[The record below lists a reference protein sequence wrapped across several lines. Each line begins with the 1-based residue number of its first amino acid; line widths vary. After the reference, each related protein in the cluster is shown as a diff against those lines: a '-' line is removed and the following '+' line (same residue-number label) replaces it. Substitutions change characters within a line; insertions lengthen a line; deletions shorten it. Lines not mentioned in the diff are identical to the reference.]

1 MAIGTFLSVNAT
13 KDIRRTG
20 TAHGTAGAEYFTVL
34 EFHRWLQDLADDA
47 SSIGDDLV
55 DITKDTP
62 TDKKFD
68 TIIELLN
75 GYNIDQDLSEYIYG
89 GSVIQDNG
97 AEIWDGVQI
106 IANEGCYVQIHQ
118 NGTILANDFW
128 NQIPNGET
136 LPGLNRD
143 VANGISAQFMVKV
156 RNAGADIDGRRLVTQ
171 TREWGKTYSVFKING
186 TGRGVNV
193 AALLFEDD
201 RNNTTA
207 VGTVAGWTTIDLLTE
222 GYALLDVDN
231 NGVDEPY
238 YGEWTKA
245 TYSINQF
252 YERMK
257 WLSRRGSVSTLYG
270 LDGDEFRGIT
280 HEVTLTTPRAGTFSA
295 FEPVSWSGGT
305 GQMLAI
311 NSTTAGT
318 KMWIQLLTGVAP
330 TNGQTITGG
339 TSTATATASGAAVEK
354 PLSNPFSGA
363 STGASLIGAFG
374 FGVKETDLSA
384 SDLITDLNGNTNSA
398 PNYVTFTVGNLV
410 SSVGEED
417 RVLVAPKA
425 VGDGIA
431 LDQLSLQTALTG
443 AAVTSVVVST
453 AIPSDTPATGTIR
466 VQLNS
471 GRYRR
476 LAYTSWTGST
486 FTIAS
491 TDFTGDNASISNNV
505 FVSYIDKDA
514 SAVSEAFTAIYSADR
529 SLWIRVR
536 NAGSNPIKTF
546 ETAGILGFAGGSV
559 TTGRTS
565 DL

>member
-1 MAIGTFLSVNAT
+1 MAIGTFFSVNAS
-13 KDIRRTG
+13 KEIRRTG

-34 EFHRWLQDLADDA
+34 ELHRWLQDLADDA
-47 SSIGDDLV
+47 SSVGDDIV

-75 GYNIDQDLSEYIYG
+75 AYNIDQDASEYIYG
-89 GSVIQDNG
+89 GSVIQNNG

-207 VGTVAGWTTIDLLTE
+207 VGTVAGWITIDLLTE

-491 TDFTGDNASISNNV
+491 TDFTGDNASALNNV

-546 ETAGILGFAGGSV
+546 ETAGILGSAGGSV